1 MSEQIAIEQGRVP
14 WAPAADTELVRTL
27 HICDMPLIGVV
38 RQGDSMH
45 LFRCI
50 EGHVDDTNLWA
61 YTAVD
66 DADLAA
72 LTGVGPDDLDDLDDV
87 IERVVDGRPVV
98 VALASEADGITA
110 SALVR
115 EPGRY
120 PTLLHA
126 AREALRALNDEIDL
140 KLTALG

>member
-14 WAPAADTELVRTL
+14 WAPAADAELARTL
-27 HICDMPLIGVV
+27 HTYDMPLIGVI
-38 RQGDSMH
+38 RQGGSLH

-50 EGHVDDTNLWA
+50 EGQVDDNNLWA

-66 DADLAA
+66 ETDLAA
-72 LTGVGPDDLDDLDDV
+72 LDAAGPDDLDDV
-87 IERVVDGRPVV
+87 IDHVIDGRPVV
-98 VALASEADGITA
+98 VALSRENDGILA

-115 EPGRY
+115 DPGRY

-126 AREALRALNDEIDL
+126 AREALRSLSAEIDL

>member
-27 HICDMPLIGVV
+27 HIYDMPLIGVL

-66 DADLAA
+66 DADLDA
-72 LTGVGPDDLDDLDDV
+72 LTAVGPDDLDDV
-87 IERVVDGRPVV
+87 IEGVVDGRPVV

-126 AREALRALNDEIDL
+126 AREALRALSDEIDL

>member
-14 WAPAADTELVRTL
+14 WAPAADAELMRTF
-27 HICDMPLIGVV
+27 HFYDMPLIGII
-38 RQGDSMH
+38 RQGGSLH

-50 EGHVDDTNLWA
+50 EGQVHDNNLWA
-61 YTAVD
+61 YTTLD
-66 DADLAA
+66 DTDLAA
-72 LTGVGPDDLDDLDDV
+72 LDATGSDDLDDV
-87 IERVVDGRPVV
+87 IDRVVEGRPVV
-98 VALASEADGITA
+98 VALSRERDGILA

-115 EPGRY
+115 DPSQY

-126 AREALRALNDEIDL
+126 ARESLRSLRAEIDL

>member
-1 MSEQIAIEQGRVP
+1 
-14 WAPAADTELVRTL
+14 VR
-27 HICDMPLIGVV
+27 
-38 RQGDSMH
+38 
-45 LFRCI
+45 
-50 EGHVDDTNLWA
+50 VDDTNLWA

-66 DADLAA
+66 DADLDA
-72 LTGVGPDDLDDLDDV
+72 LTAVGADDLDDV
-87 IERVVDGRPVV
+87 VERVVDGRPVV

-126 AREALRALNDEIDL
+126 AREAFRALSAEIDL